1 MIGNGCKSVV
11 QGITDTPWK
20 HDIEDLVHRAG
31 QHRPNRCCEHSKTL
45 EDRSFKGCVLS
56 ASLPQMVFDGFNDV
70 VQVRSH
76 STSKLHRHMPQGD
89 VGCLSVRDKC
99 SDNIPISLS
108 VGLWRDCRMYDM
120 QFLR

>member
-1 MIGNGCKSVV
+1 VVRNSRESVV
-11 QGITDTPWK
+11 QGITDTPWE

-45 EDRSFKGCVLS
+45 KDRSFKGCVLS
-56 ASLPQMVFDGFNDV
+56 PSLPQMIFDGFNDI

-76 STSKLHRHMPQGD
+76 STSELHGHMSQGD
-89 VGCLSVRDKC
+89 VGCSLVLNNCAD
-99 SDNIPISLS
+99 IPISRS

>member
-1 MIGNGCKSVV
+1 VVRNSRESVV
-11 QGITDTPWK
+11 QGITDTPRK

-31 QHRPNRCCEHSKTL
+31 QHRPNRCGEHSKTL
-45 EDRSFKGCVLS
+45 KDRSFKGCVLS
-56 ASLPQMVFDGFNDV
+56 ASLPQMVFDSFDNI

-76 STSKLHRHMPQGD
+76 STSELHRHMPQGH
-89 VGCLSVRDKC
+89 VGCLSVWDKC
-99 SDNIPISLS
+99 ADIPISLS